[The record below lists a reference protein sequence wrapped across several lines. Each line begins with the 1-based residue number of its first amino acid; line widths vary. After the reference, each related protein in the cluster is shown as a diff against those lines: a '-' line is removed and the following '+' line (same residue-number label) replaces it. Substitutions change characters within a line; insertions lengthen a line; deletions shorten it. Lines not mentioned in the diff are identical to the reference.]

1 MPAASASP
9 LPAALQAA
17 ANGVITNGLGGP
29 GLPSALPVASTNS
42 GTSPTTITNTM
53 PTANLVLPVAVSTAA
68 MIGTQALPTAVTQAV
83 IPAQVAPTHVI
94 PANHS
99 TQKDTTWTKLFVG
112 GLPYHTTDKSL
123 REHFEVYGE
132 IEEAVVI
139 TDRQTGKSR
148 GYGFVIMATKE
159 AAERAC
165 KEPNPIIDGR
175 KANVNLAILGAK
187 PRLNSLQAGLPL
199 TALRQSFHA
208 LLPAAAAAGGQY
220 GDLNSLCSAALPVQA
235 AAAPNP
241 ALNQSAAIAAAA
253 AAAQAASVTSQASAV
268 TAAGGKARSSMSLPL
283 ISGRLAP
290 AGGAAAA
297 NPYLQQ
303 MYAAAAA
310 AASNPYA
317 QLQGTGLIS
326 LAQHAQNPLV
336 AAATNPQAASQAV
349 AGSTGNPLMDAYSQY
364 AQLMAANAVYTT
376 TANAQQMTANTIDAQ
391 ANGMS
396 GYLTA
401 AGGYYAPAMTAQQLA
416 GLGAHAGNAGLA
428 AYAAQAQPTVSQAA
442 TVAAEARLQ

>member
-1 MPAASASP
+1 
-9 LPAALQAA
+9 
-17 ANGVITNGLGGP
+17 
-29 GLPSALPVASTNS
+29 
-42 GTSPTTITNTM
+42 M
-53 PTANLVLPVAVSTAA
+53 PTANVVLPTAA
-68 MIGTQALPTAVTQAV
+68 GAIIGTQALPTQVTQAV
-83 IPAQVAPTHVI
+83 LPAVAPTVI

-123 REHFEVYGE
+123 RDHFECYGD

-159 AAERAC
+159 SAERAC

-220 GDLNSLCSAALPVQA
+220 G
-235 AAAPNP
+235 
-241 ALNQSAAIAAAA
+241 
-253 AAAQAASVTSQASAV
+253 
-268 TAAGGKARSSMSLPL
+268 
-283 ISGRLAP
+283 LAP
-290 AGGAAAA
+290 AAASAASA
-297 NPYLQQ
+297 NPYLQS
-303 MYAAAAA
+303 MYAAMAGQ
-310 AASNPYA
+310 ASNPYA

-326 LAQHAQNPLV
+326 LAQAQNQLISQ
-336 AAATNPQAASQAV
+336 AATPAQA
-349 AGSTGNPLMDAYSQY
+349 GTTGNPLLDAYGQY
-364 AQLMAANAVYTT
+364 AAQLAAAQQVYTT
-376 TANAQQMTANTIDAQ
+376 TANQQQQLTASSAIDAQ

-396 GYLTA
+396 AYLTA
-401 AGGYYAPAMTAQQLA
+401 AG
-416 GLGAHAGNAGLA
+416 
-428 AYAAQAQPTVSQAA
+428 
-442 TVAAEARLQ
+442 

>member
-9 LPAALQAA
+9 LPTSL
-17 ANGVITNGLGGP
+17 ANVVITNGLGGP
-29 GLPSALPVASTNS
+29 SVQQVASTTS
-42 GTSPTTITNTM
+42 GTSPTTATATM
-53 PTANLVLPVAVSTAA
+53 PTANVVMPTAA
-68 MIGTQALPTAVTQAV
+68 AIIGTQALPTQVIQAV
-83 IPAQVAPTHVI
+83 LPAVAPTVI

-123 REHFEVYGE
+123 RDHFECYGD

-199 TALRQSFHA
+199 TTLRQSFHA
-208 LLPAAAAAGGQY
+208 LLPAAVAAGGQY
-220 GDLNSLCSAALPVQA
+220 GDLNSFCSAAVPVA
-235 AAAPNP
+235 AAAANPNP
-241 ALNQSAAIAAAA
+241 ALNPVAAAA
-253 AAAQAASVTSQASAV
+253 AAAHAAQAASVTSQASAYI
-268 TAAGGKARSSMSLPL
+268 AAGGKAKSSLSLPS

-290 AGGAAAA
+290 AAASAA
-297 NPYLQQ
+297 SVNPYLQS
-303 MYAAAAA
+303 MYAAMAGQ
-310 AASNPYA
+310 ASNPYA

-326 LAQHAQNPLV
+326 LAQAQNQLISQ
-336 AAATNPQAASQAV
+336 AATPAQA
-349 AGSTGNPLMDAYSQY
+349 GTTGNPLLDAYGQY
-364 AQLMAANAVYTT
+364 AAQLAAAQQVYTT
-376 TANAQQMTANTIDAQ
+376 TANQQQLTQSSAIDAQ

-396 GYLTA
+396 AYLTA
-401 AGGYYAPAMTAQQLA
+401 AGGYYQPVMTAQHLA
-416 GLGAHAGNAGLA
+416 GLGAQAGHAGLA

-442 TVAAEARLQ
+442 TAGAEARLQ

>member
-1 MPAASASP
+1 MLMPAASASP
-9 LPAALQAA
+9 LPAALAT
-17 ANGVITNGLGGP
+17 ANGVITNGLGVV
-29 GLPSALPVASTNS
+29 PSAQQVAASTTS
-42 GTSPTTITNTM
+42 GTSPTTATATM
-53 PTANLVLPVAVSTAA
+53 PTANVVLPTAASTAA
-68 MIGTQALPTAVTQAV
+68 IIGTQAVPTAVTPAV
-83 IPAQVAPTHVI
+83 IPAQVAPTVI

-220 GDLNSLCSAALPVQA
+220 GDLTQLCTGAVPVAAAAA

-241 ALNQSAAIAAAA
+241 ALNPAAAA
-253 AAAQAASVTSQASAV
+253 AAAAAAAHAASVTSQASAV

-290 AGGAAAA
+290 AAAAASA
-297 NPYLQQ
+297 NPYLQS
-303 MYAAAAA
+303 MYAAAA

-326 LAQHAQNPLV
+326 LAQAQNPLV
-336 AAATNPQAASQAV
+336 AAAQTPQA
-349 AGSTGNPLMDAYSQY
+349 GTTGNPLLDAYGQY
-364 AQLMAANAVYTT
+364 AALAAANAVYTT
-376 TANAQQMTANTIDAQ
+376 TAQQQQLTSTAIDAQ

-401 AGGYYAPAMTAQQLA
+401 AGGYYAPAMAAQQLA
-416 GLGAHAGNAGLA
+416 GLGAHAGTAGLT
-428 AYAAQAQPTVSQAA
+428 AYAAAAPPTVSQAA
-442 TVAAEARLQ
+442 TAAAADGRIQ

>member
-9 LPAALQAA
+9 LPAALAT

-29 GLPSALPVASTNS
+29 PSAQPIASTNS
-42 GTSPTTITNTM
+42 GTSPTTVTATM
-53 PTANLVLPVAVSTAA
+53 PTANVVLPVSTAG

-83 IPAQVAPTHVI
+83 IPAVAPTVI

-220 GDLNSLCSAALPVQA
+220 GLAPA
-235 AAAPNP
+235 AAAG
-241 ALNQSAAIAAAA
+241 A
-253 AAAQAASVTSQASAV
+253 
-268 TAAGGKARSSMSLPL
+268 
-283 ISGRLAP
+283 
-290 AGGAAAA
+290 AAAA

-303 MYAAAAA
+303 MYAAAA

-326 LAQHAQNPLV
+326 LAQAQNPLV
-336 AAATNPQAASQAV
+336 AAATTPTAAASAT
-349 AGSTGNPLMDAYSQY
+349 AGSTGNPLMDAYGQY
-364 AQLMAANAVYTT
+364 AALMAANAVYTT
-376 TANAQQMTANTIDAQ
+376 TAGATQQQLTASQAIDAQ

-428 AYAAQAQPTVSQAA
+428 AYAAAAPPTVSQAA
-442 TVAAEARLQ
+442 TVAAAEARIQ